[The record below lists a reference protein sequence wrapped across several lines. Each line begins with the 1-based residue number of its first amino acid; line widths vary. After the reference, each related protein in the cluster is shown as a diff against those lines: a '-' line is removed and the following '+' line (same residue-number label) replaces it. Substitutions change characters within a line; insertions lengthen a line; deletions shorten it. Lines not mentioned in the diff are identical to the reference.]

1 MRIINS
7 PFAIF
12 HFQFSNGTVL
22 KSLLKVSIPIIFLI
36 IGCSASSY
44 PPLDVVDKVDI
55 QKYIG
60 KWYEIAR
67 LPFSQQEGCSCTTA
81 EYEIIDLTT
90 LRVINKC
97 IKEGELDDANGKAF
111 VVEGSNNAK
120 LRVQFFWPFRGDY
133 WVIELDEE
141 NYQYAVVGTPSRKY
155 MWILSR
161 SPKMDGQ
168 IYNTLIEKSKAKGF
182 DVSKLIKTQQDC
194 NQ

>member
-1 MRIINS
+1 MERINFS
-7 PFAIF
+7 IF
-12 HFQFSNGTVL
+12 HSQFSI
-22 KSLLKVSIPIIFLI
+22 KKVFMKNVFKAAFPIILTFF
-36 IGCSASSY
+36 GCSSANY

-55 QKYIG
+55 NRYIG

-81 EYEIIDLTT
+81 EYEIIDSTT

-97 IKEGELDDANGKAF
+97 MKEGELDDANGKAF

-133 WVIELDEE
+133 WVIELDKE
-141 NYQYAVVGTPSRKY
+141 NYKYAVVGTPSRKY

-161 SPKMDGQ
+161 TPKMDEQ
-168 IYNTLIEKSKAKGF
+168 IYNLLLQKASAKGF
-182 DVSKLIKTQQDC
+182 DISKLIKTEQNCPQ
-194 NQ
+194 